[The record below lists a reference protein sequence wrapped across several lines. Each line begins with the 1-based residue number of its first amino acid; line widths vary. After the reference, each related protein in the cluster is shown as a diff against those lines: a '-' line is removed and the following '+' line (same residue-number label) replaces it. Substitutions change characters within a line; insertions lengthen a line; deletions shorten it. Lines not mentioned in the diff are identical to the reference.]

1 MLAFNGDVGVGAN
14 VDGSAGTGGAAN
26 MPFWKLRL
34 PPPPDLVRECASMP
48 APPLPRDE
56 PLREWPMV
64 ERERGRFATERIIFS
79 TSSPVYAVSL
89 APGWPGAGAIEG
101 GIALMRVRYARLA
114 ARRRQ
119 GVSTRSV
126 VEGRRGRTD
135 AGIVED
141 YVAVRVVDPLELE
154 PAALFRELVEYFG
167 NVLCPVQLV
176 SASTYVD
183 RLT

>member
-1 MLAFNGDVGVGAN
+1 
-14 VDGSAGTGGAAN
+14 
-26 MPFWKLRL
+26 
-34 PPPPDLVRECASMP
+34 
-48 APPLPRDE
+48 
-56 PLREWPMV
+56 
-64 ERERGRFATERIIFS
+64 
-79 TSSPVYAVSL
+79 
-89 APGWPGAGAIEG
+89 
-101 GIALMRVRYARLA
+101 MRVRYARLA